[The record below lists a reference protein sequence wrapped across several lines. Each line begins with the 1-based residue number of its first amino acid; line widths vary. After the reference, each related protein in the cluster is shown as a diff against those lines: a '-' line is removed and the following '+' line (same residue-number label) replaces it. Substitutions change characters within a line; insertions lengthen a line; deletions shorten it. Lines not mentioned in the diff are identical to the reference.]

1 MVHFLFVPTAL
12 HPAPKPPLIGTFKLE
27 YDVLLRVR
35 AISMSLNWSIPAAD
49 NLRLGADEIHVWR
62 ASLDLAPTALRHF
75 EVTLAPD
82 ESSRADRF
90 VFAGD
95 RKSFVAARGI
105 LRELLGR
112 YLQRS
117 PSEIDFSYERRG
129 KPVYRARNVESPID
143 FNLSHS
149 HGRAVYAIARGRQ
162 LGVDVEMVR
171 PAVAS
176 EGITER
182 FFSQREC
189 AELHS
194 LPPQSQAEAFFNC
207 WTRKE
212 AYIKA
217 RGDGLEIPLNSFD
230 VTLAPGAPER
240 FLQGVDSRWHLVAF
254 AAYEDYPAA
263 LVYDGA
269 PCKIDFLS
277 WAEPEAW

>member
-1 MVHFLFVPTAL
+1 
-12 HPAPKPPLIGTFKLE
+12 LIGSFKLE
-27 YDVLLRVR
+27 YDVWPFESG
-35 AISMSLNWSIPAAD
+35 ITMSVNWSIPAVGD
-49 NLRLGADEIHVWR
+49 LGLGAHEIHVWR
-62 ASLDLAPTALRHF
+62 ASLNLAPTVLRNF
-75 EVTLAPD
+75 EATLAAD
-82 ESSRADRF
+82 ENSRADRF

-95 RKSFVAARGI
+95 RDSFVAARGI

-117 PSEIDFSYERRG
+117 PSEVSFSYGRRG
-129 KPVYRARNVESPID
+129 KPAYQASSIESPID

-171 PAVAS
+171 STVAS
-176 EGITER
+176 EGIAER
-182 FFSQREC
+182 FFSEREC
-189 AELHS
+189 AELRA
-194 LPPQSQAEAFFNC
+194 LPHLSQAPAFFNC

-217 RGDGLEIPLNSFD
+217 LGDGLEIPLNSFD
-230 VTLAPGAPER
+230 VALAPGVPER
-240 FLQGVDSRWHLVAF
+240 FLRGVDSRWHLVAF

-269 PCKIDFLS
+269 PCPVHFFS
-277 WAEPEAW
+277 WAGGET

>member
-1 MVHFLFVPTAL
+1 MTIRCIAL
-12 HPAPKPPLIGTFKLE
+12 RSQPPLIGGFKLE
-27 YDVLLRVR
+27 YDVWPRTR
-35 AISMSLNWSIPAAD
+35 AISMSLNWSIPAAG
-49 NLRLGADEIHVWR
+49 NLGLGADEIHVWR
-62 ASLDLAPTALRHF
+62 ASLNLAPTVLRHL

-82 ESSRADRF
+82 ENSRADRF

-95 RKSFVAARGI
+95 RRSFVAARGI

-112 YLQRS
+112 YLQRP
-117 PSEIDFSYERRG
+117 PSDIDFSYERRG
-129 KPVYRARNVESPID
+129 KPVYRDRSVESPID

-149 HGRAVYAIARGRQ
+149 HGRAVYAIARGRH

-176 EGITER
+176 EGIAER

-189 AELHS
+189 AELRA
-194 LPPQSQAEAFFNC
+194 LPAHSQAEAFFNC

-240 FLQGVDSRWHLVAF
+240 FLRGVESRWHLVAF

-269 PCKIDFLS
+269 PCKIHFRS
-277 WAEPEAW
+277 WAEPEGW